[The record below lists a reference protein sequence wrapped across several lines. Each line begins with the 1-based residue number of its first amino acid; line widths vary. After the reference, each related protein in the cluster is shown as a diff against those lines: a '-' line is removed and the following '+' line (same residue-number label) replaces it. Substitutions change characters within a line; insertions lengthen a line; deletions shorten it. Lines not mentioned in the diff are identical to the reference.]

1 MGHQRVVDSLT
12 KQLDTT
18 KAELAQYKNND
29 FVSQTVVAEYE
40 ENDLQKMIDLTAM
53 TRTITIDR
61 STLNDEIKDKLQHN
75 KRRSDSIGATDSMS
89 NQSQEQMFEDAMY
102 REFELKMEQKELEH
116 QREIDELKRQLIG
129 QYESKQDEEMNALSL
144 LSAKNRNSV

>member
-61 STLNDEIKDKLQHN
+61 STLNDEIKDKLQH
-75 KRRSDSIGATDSMS
+75 KRRSDSIGATDSIS
-89 NQSQEQMFEDAMY
+89 NQSHEQMFEDAMY
-102 REFELKMEQKELEH
+102 REFELKMEQKDIEH
-116 QREIDELKRQLIG
+116 QREIDELKRQLIE
-129 QYESKQDEEMNALSL
+129 QYETKQDEQMNVLSL
-144 LSAKNRNSV
+144 LSAKKRNSV